1 MRRVEKS
8 IEVKASPEKEWELL
22 AFDRFPEWQV
32 GFSDSK
38 SVEYTSDVPTL
49 KDKYKVGASAHAVPK
64 KQGGSIKYNFKVTES
79 LENRKITHRM
89 YGKYDALVAFT
100 LDPIEA
106 GTKFTYR
113 VDYETPW
120 GILGKILSP
129 LVHRIMERE
138 VDRDLKGLK
147 SILEKCQ

>member
-1 MRRVEKS
+1 M
-8 IEVKASPEKEWELL
+8 L

-32 GFSDSK
+32 GYSDSK
-38 SVEYTSDVPTL
+38 NVEYTSDVRTL
-49 KDKYKVGASAHAVPK
+49 KDKFRVGASAHAVPK
-64 KQGGSIKYNFKVTES
+64 KQGESVKYNFEITES
-79 LENRKITHRM
+79 LENKKITHRM
-89 YGKYDALVAFT
+89 YGKYDALVT
-100 LDPIEA
+100 YSLESIEE

-113 VDYETPW
+113 ADYETPW

-147 SILEKCQ
+147 SILEK